1 SILLGFILFSQA
13 FRACQAQDSIILD
26 FNVLENATIGTEIG
40 RLDTT
45 EQNGY
50 YITSEDSNPFM
61 QYFDRGVVENQG
73 IIKTIKKLDHETFS
87 SFDIAV
93 YDSVLNRYFEV
104 RIDVTDINDH
114 APEFR
119 VSQLNL
125 TISEA
130 SQIGAKYNLG
140 TAVDPDSDPFNV
152 QGYTIISG
160 NEDKAFRLNN
170 RHINGQIYVD
180 LIVNQ
185 TLNRELVSNYS
196 FTVEAFDGDVPPKTG
211 QLDVYIDISDVND
224 NPPVFDFSRYTVRLS
239 ENEPVGRDVITL
251 NATDQDIGQNA
262 MLTYRID
269 RSQSDP
275 GFIFEIESNSGR
287 IYLNKK
293 LDFEQVVQHKLV
305 VEARDEGSEPQVGST
320 VVIVEV
326 TDVNDNEPQINVIFL
341 DAGEA
346 KVSEGAEPGDYIARV
361 SVSDQDLGELS
372 QVNVSLEGGNGRF
385 GLQTENNI
393 IYLVC
398 VKLKLDRETESL
410 YHITLNAVDFGSPP
424 QSATTS
430 FTITVEDINDNPPR
444 FPSDLIEIEL
454 SQSAFPGTF
463 VTQLQSTDADIG
475 RNAEVT
481 YRLDGSPQSL
491 WLNINPHSGL
501 ITTARSLD
509 SLTSPELQV
518 TVWATDGGTPA
529 LASNATLVI
538 RLSDAVNSPPRF
550 QSSSYAVSVPEDAA
564 VGHCFLKVH
573 ATDPDSSVISY
584 SFVIGSLQDPPT
596 NFQVN
601 SSSGDVCVTS
611 SLNRETTASYD
622 LQIQATDQGG
632 QWDRAPLVITIED
645 VNDNKPVF
653 SPVSYV
659 INVDRNAD
667 VGTPITKLTATDA
680 DDVTGSG
687 YGRVTFV
694 MTSGNDEAL
703 FALDTETGRISVA
716 KPLTT
721 NGVGSMY
728 EIDVAAVDGGGLSSD
743 VDASVVISI
752 VDGSSTG
759 GPVFTQAR
767 YFFQASEA
775 DPKET
780 LLGTI
785 SATANDGRAVT
796 YFIRHDPPHST
807 WFSVRPTG
815 DVIVRSPMDREIF
828 PSITFQV
835 IASSGSPP
843 IFGFAMVTVTI
854 SDVNDNPPHF
864 ISSSAGR
871 LEPIIIPFSSLVGAT
886 LHSVVAID
894 NDEGRNGQV
903 KYRLQSDFFSID
915 SNTGV
920 ILLTSALPH
929 QATNYSVTIEAY
941 DQGQSPHVT
950 SVELIIRTIQPDPN
964 CPVFPEDFRFSVAED
979 TALSKSTTNST
990 AKIAYYLQSSS
1001 SAFIFSIFSNGSL
1014 YLIRGLDYETQDTYS
1029 FEVTA
1034 VGFPISPTF
1043 AESCFAT
1050 ADVTI
1055 EVTDVNDN
1063 APIFSKQTYRF
1074 NIEENKESGTV
1085 GVVSA
1090 TDADSGDPLVYSF
1103 VVNSEIFSLHRSTG
1117 KSKLRLWCFSYITLR
1132 RDKNRVLLQTCG
1144 VITTLTSVDYD
1155 ITKEYSILVQ
1165 VSDGQHL
1172 AQSLMRIT
1180 VIDVNDNSPQF
1191 VLTSAEHLAVVSV
1204 EAQTGTWVAD
1214 LKATDADS
1222 DANGEIS
1229 YSSTTQDDDM
1239 FHIVGNTGSIIVNTA
1254 LSMGLYSVQVTAQDN
1269 GSPIRQTS
1277 TTLQVSGVSAN
1288 ENPAEFNSNKFV
1300 FAPIESSNPGTVLGT
1315 RRSLPSY
1322 PQFRIASGNDD
1333 GMFHINRTTGDLVLL
1348 HRFDSETKSQYLL
1361 EVEKRES
1368 FDISRIISA
1377 QINLRDV
1384 NDHTPR
1390 FNSGSMIF
1398 GVEENTRIGEEVY
1411 RFRAVDPDSGLSGR
1425 LTYSLVSQTPAS
1437 VFRINSDTG
1446 ALFVDSGIDRE
1457 AVDQYILVVNVTDR
1471 SPTSPRFSTA
1481 SARVIVR
1488 DVNDNSP
1495 RFVGHHMTYV
1505 AEDEP
1510 IGYPAMRLAAEDAD
1524 AGVNGRVMYAIES
1537 VTSDLGNSAEE
1548 MSYFHIDSNTA
1559 IPPIKPL
1566 LHPGVITVAK
1576 QLDFERSKTHSIN
1589 VSASDLATNQ
1599 RTTHQM
1605 ITIHLMDVNDVTPHF
1620 ERTTYQAEVMEGQI
1634 AGTIVTKVTALDE
1647 DSGENGLL
1655 TYQLQASSESA
1666 AFVIDPNNE
1675 VISLAMELD
1684 RENKS
1689 SYRLTVFAQDSA
1701 FPSLYDWCFVLV
1713 TVVDVNDNAPQ
1724 FSPLDG
1730 SIVPPLLSRLEI
1742 PEHIEGPQ
1750 VVHTIAARDADI
1762 GENGQITYAISGE
1775 HNDIR
1780 CDFSINPS
1788 TGELSITRRLDRE
1801 LTGLYQLQ
1809 VTASDN
1815 IHTTSGQIEVTVLDW
1830 NDNDP
1835 QFVAASYNGQVAE
1848 GLSRGQY
1855 VLTVRATDADI
1866 GLNGEISYFLSNTT
1880 GLDGKFTVDTMTGVV
1895 TTTAP
1900 LDREEKGSYNFLVEA
1915 VDAAPYGPR
1924 SSTVPVSITVSD
1936 VNDNPPVFV
1945 ETLIRVNISRAT
1957 NPGVTVAH
1965 VTANDA
1971 DTELF
1976 GSVTYSFGNESMNQ
1990 TVFEIDRIHGN
2001 IRTREAIPSNFPNRS
2016 SLIILASDGGNPPMR
2031 ASAVI
2036 EINLDGEFV
2045 NFAYLQFDQMSYEVV
2060 MSETV
2065 QRGHRVTTVSAT
2077 LHGATPSGSNMVYQL
2092 NSGNENEAFAMSSEG
2107 VITVDK
2113 PSLLDYETEPNIRL
2127 IVSASV
2133 VGDGPYTAIHGYATV
2148 YIQLQD
2154 ENDNSPR
2161 FTQDIYSISVW
2172 EEQQPGIFVMPVQAT
2187 DADSEN
2193 NGWVWYF
2200 ISSGNLDES
2209 FELEPLTGFLKTKL
2223 KLDREVHE
2231 KYTLIVNAV
2240 DQSEIRRT
2248 GTSTV
2253 SVLVVDTNDHSPTL
2267 NVPAAPLLVSE
2278 GTAVGSLI
2286 TTVTANDQDAS
2297 PVITFSFPQEGNPGE
2312 HFSID
2317 RNEGKI
2323 FLNKPLDFERSQN
2336 FTLTIQ
2342 ASDIGSDVT
2351 HNVTQNIHVVVTDV
2365 NDNPP
2370 VFLQQSYHTTFP
2382 ELALPNTHVITV
2394 QAKDLDSHENGRV
2407 SYRLDNVLPNKPI
2420 FQINHDTGEITVN
2433 KSEPLNPQSS
2443 VFNLEVEAYDHGS
2456 PRRVQSASV
2465 RVQITDINNNPPM
2478 FNQQGYEAS
2487 VIESASRDFSIIN
2500 ITATDADYSRDNN
2513 VIVYRILSGNTD
2525 KVFKIRTID
2534 GPGTQVFGEICVAG
2548 ELDRESVDRY
2558 SLTVAAIDQGTPS
2571 LSSNTTVLIN
2581 VLDVNDNRPTFNQTS
2596 YHARVQYTFTK
2607 NVHSQLYANE
2617 DDLTPDFKFKII
2629 SGNDDNAFELGDCV
2643 PATSDCAMLVSKYV
2657 DYEVQ
2662 SHYELTVQV
2671 WDDRDSALAKSAIV
2685 SVIVDVDDVNEY
2697 PPTFTI
2703 LFKQAEI
2710 PENAKAN
2717 TTLLRLVA
2725 DDNDGGAFGHV
2736 TYSLSRARSRST
2748 DLTCTNDRDI
2758 MRVNSATGEVYA
2770 TQDLD
2775 FEQCDRYFFYVV
2787 ATDAGGSSDIIPV
2800 SIDVLPVDEFAPMFH
2815 TDSAMGYRFLVPY
2828 GSPEG
2833 YVVGQVNSTDA
2844 DMGADGKVQYFFE
2857 DTSVG
2862 HGYVINVTSGVI
2874 RLSEQV

>member
-1 SILLGFILFSQA
+1 
-13 FRACQAQDSIILD
+13 D

-979 TALSKSTTNST
+979 TALSKRYFSSIHASTTNST

-1029 FEVTA
+1029 F
-1034 VGFPISPTF
+1034 
-1043 AESCFAT
+1043 
-1050 ADVTI
+1050 
-1055 EVTDVNDN
+1055 
-1063 APIFSKQTYRF
+1063 
-1074 NIEENKESGTV
+1074 
-1085 GVVSA
+1085 
-1090 TDADSGDPLVYSF
+1090 
-1103 VVNSEIFSLHRSTG
+1103 
-1117 KSKLRLWCFSYITLR
+1117 
-1132 RDKNRVLLQTCG
+1132 
-1144 VITTLTSVDYD
+1144 
-1155 ITKEYSILVQ
+1155 
-1165 VSDGQHL
+1165 
-1172 AQSLMRIT
+1172 
-1180 VIDVNDNSPQF
+1180 
-1191 VLTSAEHLAVVSV
+1191 
-1204 EAQTGTWVAD
+1204 
-1214 LKATDADS
+1214 
-1222 DANGEIS
+1222 
-1229 YSSTTQDDDM
+1229 
-1239 FHIVGNTGSIIVNTA
+1239 
-1254 LSMGLYSVQVTAQDN
+1254 
-1269 GSPIRQTS
+1269 
-1277 TTLQVSGVSAN
+1277 
-1288 ENPAEFNSNKFV
+1288 
-1300 FAPIESSNPGTVLGT
+1300 
-1315 RRSLPSY
+1315 
-1322 PQFRIASGNDD
+1322 
-1333 GMFHINRTTGDLVLL
+1333 
-1348 HRFDSETKSQYLL
+1348 

-1457 AVDQYILVVNVTDR
+1457 AVDQYILVVTDR

-1548 MSYFHIDSNTA
+1548 MSYFHIDSNT
-1559 IPPIKPL
+1559 
-1566 LHPGVITVAK
+1566 GVITVAK

-1775 HNDIR
+1775 HNDIS
-1780 CDFSINPS
+1780 DFSINPS

-1924 SSTVPVSITVSD
+1924 SSTVPVSITGRIRGTYFLP
-1936 VNDNPPVFV
+1936 NYNPVLRYTHVITRPAPALM
-1945 ETLIRVNISRAT
+1945 TTMISYLFFIFAIF
-1957 NPGVTVAH
+1957 TV
-1965 VTANDA
+1965 
-1971 DTELF
+1971 
-1976 GSVTYSFGNESMNQ
+1976 FGNESMNQ

-2036 EINLDGEFV
+2036 EINLDG
-2045 NFAYLQFDQMSYEVV
+2045 D
-2060 MSETV
+2060 
-2065 QRGHRVTTVSAT
+2065 
-2077 LHGATPSGSNMVYQL
+2077 NMVYQL

-2596 YHARVQYTFTK
+2596 YHGR
-2607 NVHSQLYANE
+2607 
-2617 DDLTPDFKFKII
+2617 
-2629 SGNDDNAFELGDCV
+2629 
-2643 PATSDCAMLVSKYV
+2643 
-2657 DYEVQ
+2657 
-2662 SHYELTVQV
+2662 
-2671 WDDRDSALAKSAIV
+2671 
-2685 SVIVDVDDVNEY
+2685 
-2697 PPTFTI
+2697 
-2703 LFKQAEI
+2703 AEI

-2800 SIDVLPVDEFAPMFH
+2800 SIDVLPVDEFAPMF
-2815 TDSAMGYRFLVPY
+2815 
-2828 GSPEG
+2828 
-2833 YVVGQVNSTDA
+2833 
-2844 DMGADGKVQYFFE
+2844 
-2857 DTSVG
+2857 
-2862 HGYVINVTSGVI
+2862 
-2874 RLSEQV
+2874 

>member
-1 SILLGFILFSQA
+1 
-13 FRACQAQDSIILD
+13 
-26 FNVLENATIGTEIG
+26 
-40 RLDTT
+40 
-45 EQNGY
+45 
-50 YITSEDSNPFM
+50 PF
-61 QYFDRGVVENQG
+61 
-73 IIKTIKKLDHETFS
+73 
-87 SFDIAV
+87 
-93 YDSVLNRYFEV
+93 
-104 RIDVTDINDH
+104 
-114 APEFR
+114 
-119 VSQLNL
+119 
-125 TISEA
+125 
-130 SQIGAKYNLG
+130 
-140 TAVDPDSDPFNV
+140 
-152 QGYTIISG
+152 
-160 NEDKAFRLNN
+160 
-170 RHINGQIYVD
+170 
-180 LIVNQ
+180 LI
-185 TLNRELVSNYS
+185 
-196 FTVEAFDGDVPPKTG
+196 P
-211 QLDVYIDISDVND
+211 
-224 NPPVFDFSRYTVRLS
+224 
-239 ENEPVGRDVITL
+239 
-251 NATDQDIGQNA
+251 
-262 MLTYRID
+262 
-269 RSQSDP
+269 
-275 GFIFEIESNSGR
+275 
-287 IYLNKK
+287 
-293 LDFEQVVQHKLV
+293 
-305 VEARDEGSEPQVGST
+305 
-320 VVIVEV
+320 
-326 TDVNDNEPQINVIFL
+326 
-341 DAGEA
+341 
-346 KVSEGAEPGDYIARV
+346 
-361 SVSDQDLGELS
+361 
-372 QVNVSLEGGNGRF
+372 
-385 GLQTENNI
+385 
-393 IYLVC
+393 
-398 VKLKLDRETESL
+398 
-410 YHITLNAVDFGSPP
+410 
-424 QSATTS
+424 
-430 FTITVEDINDNPPR
+430 
-444 FPSDLIEIEL
+444 
-454 SQSAFPGTF
+454 
-463 VTQLQSTDADIG
+463 
-475 RNAEVT
+475 
-481 YRLDGSPQSL
+481 
-491 WLNINPHSGL
+491 
-501 ITTARSLD
+501 
-509 SLTSPELQV
+509 
-518 TVWATDGGTPA
+518 
-529 LASNATLVI
+529 
-538 RLSDAVNSPPRF
+538 
-550 QSSSYAVSVPEDAA
+550 
-564 VGHCFLKVH
+564 
-573 ATDPDSSVISY
+573 
-584 SFVIGSLQDPPT
+584 
-596 NFQVN
+596 
-601 SSSGDVCVTS
+601 
-611 SLNRETTASYD
+611 
-622 LQIQATDQGG
+622 
-632 QWDRAPLVITIED
+632 
-645 VNDNKPVF
+645 
-653 SPVSYV
+653 
-659 INVDRNAD
+659 
-667 VGTPITKLTATDA
+667 
-680 DDVTGSG
+680 
-687 YGRVTFV
+687 
-694 MTSGNDEAL
+694 
-703 FALDTETGRISVA
+703 
-716 KPLTT
+716 
-721 NGVGSMY
+721 
-728 EIDVAAVDGGGLSSD
+728 
-743 VDASVVISI
+743 
-752 VDGSSTG
+752 
-759 GPVFTQAR
+759 
-767 YFFQASEA
+767 
-775 DPKET
+775 
-780 LLGTI
+780 
-785 SATANDGRAVT
+785 
-796 YFIRHDPPHST
+796 
-807 WFSVRPTG
+807 
-815 DVIVRSPMDREIF
+815 
-828 PSITFQV
+828 QV

-979 TALSKSTTNST
+979 TALSKRYFSSIHASTTNST

-1029 FEVTA
+1029 F
-1034 VGFPISPTF
+1034 
-1043 AESCFAT
+1043 ESCFAT

-1103 VVNSEIFSLHRSTG
+1103 VVNSEIFSLHRST
-1117 KSKLRLWCFSYITLR
+1117 
-1132 RDKNRVLLQTCG
+1132 G

-1277 TTLQVSGVSAN
+1277 TTLQVTN

-1315 RRSLPSY
+1315 FSTQGSSRRRRSLPSY

-1361 EVEKRES
+1361 EVIFAIFVES

-1548 MSYFHIDSNTA
+1548 MSYFHIDSNT
-1559 IPPIKPL
+1559 
-1566 LHPGVITVAK
+1566 GVITVAK

-1762 GENGQITYAISGE
+1762 GENGQITYAISGG
-1775 HNDIR
+1775 NTDS
-1780 CDFSINPS
+1780 DFSINPS

-2036 EINLDGEFV
+2036 EINLDAV

-2065 QRGHRVTTVSAT
+2065 QRGHRVSAT

-2420 FQINHDTGEITVN
+2420 FQINHDTGISRTQDHKIFLISWPLNQKYYLSSIGEITVN

-2487 VIESASRDFSIIN
+2487 VIES
-2500 ITATDADYSRDNN
+2500 
-2513 VIVYRILSGNTD
+2513 
-2525 KVFKIRTID
+2525 
-2534 GPGTQVFGEICVAG
+2534 
-2548 ELDRESVDRY
+2548 
-2558 SLTVAAIDQGTPS
+2558 
-2571 LSSNTTVLIN
+2571 
-2581 VLDVNDNRPTFNQTS
+2581 
-2596 YHARVQYTFTK
+2596 
-2607 NVHSQLYANE
+2607 
-2617 DDLTPDFKFKII
+2617 
-2629 SGNDDNAFELGDCV
+2629 
-2643 PATSDCAMLVSKYV
+2643 
-2657 DYEVQ
+2657 
-2662 SHYELTVQV
+2662 
-2671 WDDRDSALAKSAIV
+2671 
-2685 SVIVDVDDVNEY
+2685 
-2697 PPTFTI
+2697 
-2703 LFKQAEI
+2703 
-2710 PENAKAN
+2710 
-2717 TTLLRLVA
+2717 
-2725 DDNDGGAFGHV
+2725 
-2736 TYSLSRARSRST
+2736 
-2748 DLTCTNDRDI
+2748 
-2758 MRVNSATGEVYA
+2758 
-2770 TQDLD
+2770 
-2775 FEQCDRYFFYVV
+2775 
-2787 ATDAGGSSDIIPV
+2787 
-2800 SIDVLPVDEFAPMFH
+2800 
-2815 TDSAMGYRFLVPY
+2815 
-2828 GSPEG
+2828 
-2833 YVVGQVNSTDA
+2833 
-2844 DMGADGKVQYFFE
+2844 
-2857 DTSVG
+2857 
-2862 HGYVINVTSGVI
+2862 
-2874 RLSEQV
+2874 